1 MKIQGPK
8 HIAEARVELV
18 PLIDCVFLL
27 LIFFMCAA
35 TMAKLDT
42 SSQIDLPEASNAA
55 KQKDPSNRGT
65 VNIPP
70 SGTITVTG
78 QTVTEAAP
86 FYVFGELVNEAGL
99 KKIIG
104 EKVKTTPNLQ
114 LYIRCD
120 RNARFKLV
128 RRAMAACAEAGI
140 DDVIFGTYGA
150 EEE

>member
-1 MKIQGPK
+1 MKIKGPA
-8 HIAEARVELV
+8 HIPEAHVELV

-42 SSQIDLPEASNAA
+42 SSQISLPDASNAA
-55 KQKDPSNRGT
+55 EQKDPKDRGT

-70 SGTITVTG
+70 VGMLTVTG
-78 QTVTEAAP
+78 ETVTEARP
-86 FYVFGELVNEAGL
+86 FFVFGQLVGEDGL
-99 KKIIG
+99 KKMIA
-104 EKVKTTPNLQ
+104 EKIKTTPNLQ

-120 RNARFKLV
+120 KDARFKLV
-128 RRAMAACAEAGI
+128 RRAMAACAEAGV

-150 EEE
+150 IED